1 MDTTL
6 LERLKSDDD
15 AALQLVFN
23 AHYPMVCQTIRRF
36 VNDSGRSEDLAQ
48 EVFIRFW
55 EKRHQIHITSSLTA
69 YLRQMA
75 VNEALGHLR
84 RQRFFE
90 EVDPT
95 IETDETSPV
104 QGLLYE
110 DLNTALHDGMSRLPP
125 KCRVVFELSRFEG
138 LSYAEIAAHTGTS
151 IKTVEN
157 QMGKALKILR
167 THLKGFL

>member
-1 MDTTL
+1 MDPTL
-6 LERLKSDDD
+6 LERLRSGDE
-15 AALQLVFN
+15 AALQLVFT
-23 AHYPMVCQTIRRF
+23 AHYPMVCQTIRRL
-36 VNDSGRSEDLAQ
+36 VYDPDRSEDLAQ

-55 EKRHQIHITSSLTA
+55 EKREKIHITSSLTA

-90 EVDPT
+90 EVEAT
-95 IETDETSPV
+95 IETTETGPV
-104 QGLLYE
+104 EGLLYE
-110 DLNTALHDGMSRLPP
+110 DLNTALHAGMAHLPH

-138 LSYAEIAAHTGTS
+138 LSYAEIAEQTGTS

-167 THLKGFL
+167 AHLKGFL

>member
-95 IETDETSPV
+95 LETVETNPV

-110 DLNTALHDGMSRLPP
+110 DLNAALHDGMTRLPP

-167 THLKGFL
+167 AHLKGFL